1 MSFDAPTIEERAQ
14 GDRPVTIEPCGN
26 EFLAAGSPQ
35 VLLISLHIDVA
46 VVIDLGRNE
55 NPLKAGLLIADDAVA
70 QRRRIDVT
78 GLDPLMPRPARVSC
92 RSEAYR
98 NPRARTQRC
107 HQLEN
112 RRRRGES
119 ADFLDIEPR
128 IGVALILIGVSIAF
142 QIREP

>member
-1 MSFDAPTIEERAQ
+1 MPSAVPTIEERAQ

-26 EFLAAGSPQ
+26 EFFAAGSPQ

-55 NPLKAGLLIADDAVA
+55 NSLKAGLLIADDPVA

-78 GLDPLMPRPARVSC
+78 GLDPLMARPARISR

-98 NPRARTQRC
+98 NARA
-107 HQLEN
+107 
-112 RRRRGES
+112 
-119 ADFLDIEPR
+119 
-128 IGVALILIGVSIAF
+128 
-142 QIREP
+142 